1 VQLVRACER
10 PIAVEIVE
18 PRAEVGRGMAYTAP
32 DPDWRLNGGSDTHVL
47 DLADQTTLNAWCA
60 AHGIIERDPEAVSD
74 NGYTFVRRHDFGS
87 FVRDQVASHA
97 RLPNGSTIRH
107 VRDVAIDADV
117 ADGSVKVQLRSGGSI
132 EADLLVIATGNAPPR
147 LPASLS
153 HLAGD
158 PRVIVEALDVQ
169 RLRAI
174 PLDASVL
181 LLGSSLTAL
190 DVASTLVRRG
200 QGGRIVSISRRGQR
214 PRPHRAAPATPGPA
228 FLERVE
234 GSVPDFVRAA
244 GSPPTVRGLVRAVR
258 KRIRED
264 EIAGVNWYAGFDAM
278 RDVLWQVWPTLA
290 VAEKRRALRLLRPW
304 YDVHRFR
311 TPPQNDALVRAAEA
325 KGAIEFRAGRVR
337 GIEARDGGLHVRMDL
352 RGGGGSRERFDY
364 VVNCT
369 GLDPASGARD
379 NPFLTALLQRGVITV
394 DPSGIG
400 FAVDSRCRPL
410 DRDGRAQPDMRIF
423 GPPSAGTFGD
433 PLGVLFIAPQI
444 RRQVPAMLEQLMGSD
459 SISRNSGT

>member
-1 VQLVRACER
+1 MQLVRASER

-60 AHGIIERDPEAVSD
+60 ANGIIERDPEAVSD

-87 FVRDQVASHA
+87 FVRDQVAAHA
-97 RLPNGSTIRH
+97 RMPNGSTIRH
-107 VRDVAIDADV
+107 VRDVAIDADRV
-117 ADGSVKVQLRSGGSI
+117 DGSVKVQLRSGGSTAA
-132 EADLLVIATGNAPPR
+132 ELLVIATGNAPPR
-147 LPASLS
+147 LPASLA
-153 HLAGD
+153 HLGDD
-158 PRVIVEALDVQ
+158 PRVIVEALDVE

-174 PLDASVL
+174 PTNASVL

-200 QGGRIVSISRRGQR
+200 HAGRIVSISRRGQR
-214 PRPHRAAPATPGPA
+214 PRPHRVAPTTPGPA
-228 FLERVE
+228 FLDRVE
-234 GSVPDFVRAA
+234 GPIPDFVLAA
-244 GSPPTVRGLVRAVR
+244 GSPPTVRGLMRAVR

-264 EIAGVNWYAGFDAM
+264 AIGGVNWYAGFDAM
-278 RDVLWQVWPTLA
+278 RDVLWQVWPTLPG
-290 VAEKRRALRLLRPW
+290 AEKRRALRLLRPW

-311 TPPQNDALVRAAEA
+311 TPPQNDALVREAEA
-325 KGAIEFRAGRVR
+325 RGAIEFRAGRVR
-337 GIEARDGGLHVRMDL
+337 GIEARDDGLHVRMDL
-352 RGGGGSRERFDY
+352 RGQGETTQRFD
-364 VVNCT
+364 VLVNCT

-379 NPFLTALLQRGVITV
+379 NPFLRALLDRGAITI

-400 FAVDSRCRPL
+400 FAVDSHCRPL
-410 DRDGRAQPDMRIF
+410 DRDGHAQPDMRIF

-444 RRQVPAMLEQLMGSD
+444 RRHVPAMLKRLMGSD
-459 SISRNSGT
+459 SFKANSGS